1 MQAFLN
7 GHLIDL
13 DWISNT
19 SPFTAF
25 DCSAASSSPP
35 PSSSAVSIAD
45 IRRFFSSPRVC
56 SAFVNTSRILIK
68 LGVLDTALYA
78 SLVMFSPFLLSVVE
92 RKIAYPGRY
101 V

>member
-7 GHLIDL
+7 GHLLIDL

-19 SPFTAF
+19 SPF
-25 DCSAASSSPP
+25 DCSAASSSPS

-45 IRRFFSSPRVC
+45 TRRFFSSPRVC
-56 SAFVNTSRILIK
+56 SVFVNTSRILIK
-68 LGVLDTALYA
+68 LGVLDTAFYA

-92 RKIAYPGRY
+92 RKIAYPGT
-101 V
+101 

>member
-7 GHLIDL
+7 GHLLIDL

-19 SPFTAF
+19 SPF
-25 DCSAASSSPP
+25 DCSAASSSPS

-45 IRRFFSSPRVC
+45 TRRFFSSPRVC
-56 SAFVNTSRILIK
+56 SVFVNTSRIFIM
-68 LGVLDTALYA
+68 LGVGDTALYA
-78 SLVMFSPFLLSVVE
+78 LLFIFSTFLLSVVE
-92 RKIAYPGRY
+92 RKITYAGRY